1 MWMKIVE
8 ADQSNNEKIIVIV
21 DRMSCEINIYTIE
34 KRKENQGIL
43 VVGVGVGVVEVV
55 DSRIRIGRRV
65 K

>member
-1 MWMKIVE
+1 
-8 ADQSNNEKIIVIV
+8 
-21 DRMSCEINIYTIE
+21 MSCEVNVYTIE

-43 VVGVGVGVVEVV
+43 VVGVDVVEVV